1 MYKRQVLASHGLK
14 RPVSLLKLDDVP
26 EAERIMPEEQAQQ
39 VVAMMETVTN
49 LGGTG
54 TLAQVPSYRVAG
66 KTGTVHKTGQA
77 GGYEDEAYTAIFA
90 GMAPASQPRLVCVV
104 VVDQPQGEQY
114 YGGEVAAPVFSRIMA
129 ESLRLLN
136 VAPDN
141 LAPNQ
146 G

>member
-1 MYKRQVLASHGLK
+1 MHHAGGDGRY
-14 RPVSLLKLDDVP
+14 PDKL
-26 EAERIMPEEQAQQ
+26 RQAQQ

-66 KTGTVHKTGQA
+66 KTGTVHKTSQA

-90 GMAPASQPRLVCVV
+90 GMAPASRPRLVCVV

-114 YGGEVAAPVFSRIMA
+114 YGGEVAAPPRDGASPCGAQVRGRTSR
-129 ESLRLLN
+129 ELR
-136 VAPDN
+136 VA
-141 LAPNQ
+141 L
-146 G
+146 GR